1 VGISAIRHITVAL
14 DGSASSQTAVRYAC
28 ELARA
33 GATLS
38 FCGVGSAQAD
48 DTPERLSEIC
58 EAAVLQARSLGI
70 KADRHESRPHVAE
83 AIADCAQEHASDA
96 IVIGSDARKGLS
108 RLWDSVGEDLLR
120 IAGRPVIFVHVGDEF
135 RDGDVAVTVSGHD
148 TSHLVLDAA
157 IAIAAALNRALF
169 LITEITTPEG
179 VDYYAPGSN
188 SDARLSAAAARA
200 LAAGV
205 KSGFSVGDGVG
216 SIPSSL
222 IELAE
227 RRNCSMIVTGLHD
240 RSGVVRFFTGSVA
253 REIVL
258 EAHVPIAVVHHAF
271 QPDPAT
277 EA

>member
-14 DGSASSQTAVRYAC
+14 DGSASSQTAVRYGC

-38 FCGVGSAQAD
+38 FCSVENGQAV
-48 DTPERLSEIC
+48 DTPERLNEIC
-58 EAAVLQARSLGI
+58 DAAVLQARALGI
-70 KADRHESRPHVAE
+70 KAGRHESRVHVAE
-83 AIADCAQEHASDA
+83 AIADCARENASDA
-96 IVIGSDARKGLS
+96 IVIGSDARKGLT
-108 RLWDSVGEDLLR
+108 RLWEGIGEHLLR
-120 IAGRPVIFVHVGDEF
+120 IAGRPVVFVHEADEYRGGDI
-135 RDGDVAVTVSGHD
+135 AVTISGHD

-188 SDARLSAAAARA
+188 SDTRLSEAAARA

-205 KSGFSVGDGVG
+205 KSGMSVGDGVG

-240 RSGVVRFFTGSVA
+240 RSGFARFFIGSVA
-253 REIVL
+253 RELVL
-258 EAHVPIAVVHHAF
+258 EAHVPVVVVHHAF
-271 QPDPAT
+271 QPDPST
-277 EA
+277 GV